1 MSDNKKKKKKPAG
14 KKKKKKA
21 AKKSL
26 LTRLF
31 GDKKAGKNGK
41 KDKPEKKSETR
52 AQALTALQRSIS
64 EIKQMKKIG
73 ERDPERLAQLLATM
87 LGQEREKAEEA
98 KRKLDEQVW
107 DIIHRAEQKNAEPPP
122 EDGDAHDPDNP
133 ISPN

>member
-1 MSDNKKKKKKPAG
+1 MSDKKKKPAG
-14 KKKKKKA
+14 KKKKKA

-31 GDKKAGKNGK
+31 GGEKAKKNDKVK
-41 KDKPEKKSETR
+41 KKTEVR
-52 AQALTALQRSIS
+52 AKALTALQRSIS

-87 LGQEREKAEEA
+87 LGQERAKAEEA
-98 KRKLDEQVW
+98 KRKLDEQVR
-107 DIIHRAEQKNAEPPP
+107 DIIHRAEQKDAATSP
-122 EDGDAHDPDNP
+122 EDP

>member
-1 MSDNKKKKKKPAG
+1 MSDKKKKPAG
-14 KKKKKKA
+14 KKKKKA

-31 GDKKAGKNGK
+31 GDKKAKENGK
-41 KDKPEKKSETR
+41 TKKKTEAR
-52 AQALTALQRSIS
+52 GKALTALQRSIS

-87 LGQEREKAEEA
+87 LGKERAKAEEA

-107 DIIHRAEQKNAEPPP
+107 DIIHRAEQKDAATSPEEDGHDP
-122 EDGDAHDPDNP
+122 EDP